1 MDGYGEATWP
11 GALSEGEG
19 LGHDAVQAS
28 DGHRVQTGIAGRA
41 TPCYVDGVESVSQ
54 REMRNNSGELL
65 RRVAEGESVLVTNN
79 GVPAAVLVP
88 AGSDVRQ
95 RLTASGRLRGGNG
108 LDLGALPPP
117 VTAADSTEPLLQ
129 QDRGR

>member
-1 MDGYGEATWP
+1 MD
-11 GALSEGEG
+11 
-19 LGHDAVQAS
+19 
-28 DGHRVQTGIAGRA
+28 
-41 TPCYVDGVESVSQ
+41 SVSQ

-95 RLTASGRLRGGNG
+95 RLTASGRLRGGTG
-108 LDLGALPPP
+108 LDLGALPAP
-117 VTAADSTEPLLQ
+117 VVAPVSTERLIEE
-129 QDRGR
+129 DRGR